1 MEPNFTVIISVV
13 LISGILVGIAIG
25 MLLKKQTSAVR
36 RGVITISAST
46 ISGRGAFA
54 AKNIKE
60 GDIIER
66 CPAIEVTDRDI
77 GGELVNY
84 VFYGNTEAARLV
96 VMGYGML
103 FNHSSTPNVAYYRE
117 DTGLGPEM
125 ILYTLRNIRKG
136 EELFYNYGDDW
147 WTTRQ

>member
-1 MEPNFTVIISVV
+1 MEANLIVIISFALV
-13 LISGILVGIAIG
+13 SGMGGGIAIG
-25 MLLKKQTSAVR
+25 MLLKKKSSAIK
-36 RGVITISAST
+36 RGAITIGAST

-54 AKNIKE
+54 TENIHD
-60 GDIIER
+60 GAIIER

-84 VFYGNTEAARLV
+84 VFYGNNATDRLV

-117 DTGLGPEM
+117 ESTLGPEM
-125 ILYTLRNIRKG
+125 ILYALRNIRKG